1 MQIDDDGVADIIAA
15 TVRRAER
22 DARKGDTDAG
32 DFLAWIR
39 GKQAELDEAA
49 ARIEARLDA
58 LNGNGNGKTPAKAKP
73 EPAYVP
79 TDDDL
84 VQLGLNPAM
93 HRKTPAELA
102 HAERLDQARA
112 TLAALGLNPGRY
124 SEEQLLTM
132 EERHNA

>member
-49 ARIEARLDA
+49 ARIDARLDA
-58 LNGNGNGKTPAKAKP
+58 LNGNGKTPAKAKPEP

-84 VQLGLNPAM
+84 VQLGLDPRK
-93 HRKTPAELA
+93 HRRTPAELA

-112 TLAALGLNPGRY
+112 TLAALGLNPKRY
-124 SEEQLLTM
+124 SEEQLLSM
-132 EERHNA
+132 EEQYNA